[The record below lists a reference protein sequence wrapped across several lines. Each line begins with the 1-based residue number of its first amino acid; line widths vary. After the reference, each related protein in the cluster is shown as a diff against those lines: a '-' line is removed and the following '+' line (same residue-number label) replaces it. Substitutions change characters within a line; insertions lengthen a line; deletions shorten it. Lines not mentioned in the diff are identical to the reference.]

1 MCRGSRSCKKGSFGR
16 TFIRGLFRFLAPS
29 GSDYILPPPRIKE
42 TTWTLKTETRRTNPE
57 DFGSKDS
64 EMLRSVNIRFEGPRA
79 DQNARDPDFLPK
91 YQTVQSAGMDLR
103 ADLSSPIKILPGE
116 RATIGTGLSFVIG
129 DPQTVALIVPRSG
142 LGSKGL
148 TLANTVGVIDS
159 DYSGEVK
166 LFFVN
171 TGLNPIVVSPKD
183 RVAQLLFMP
192 VERVAWKIV
201 SDHEPTERGTGGF
214 GSTGRD

>member
-1 MCRGSRSCKKGSFGR
+1 MLDISPHFSLPRLYKKTSLGALQFWEIRVFSRELS
-16 TFIRGLFRFLAPS
+16 T
-29 GSDYILPPPRIKE
+29 D
-42 TTWTLKTETRRTNPE
+42 KTI
-57 DFGSKDS
+57 
-64 EMLRSVNIRFEGPRA
+64 V
-79 DQNARDPDFLPK
+79 
-91 YQTVQSAGMDLR
+91 
-103 ADLSSPIKILPGE
+103 GE
-116 RATIGTGLSFVIG
+116 
-129 DPQTVALIVPRSG
+129 
-142 LGSKGL
+142 
-148 TLANTVGVIDS
+148 IDS

-171 TGLNPIVVSPKD
+171 TGLNPIAVSPKD

>member
-1 MCRGSRSCKKGSFGR
+1 MTNFTLHIK
-16 TFIRGLFRFLAPS
+16 
-29 GSDYILPPPRIKE
+29 IKE
-42 TTWTLKTETRRTNPE
+42 TTWTLKTETRKTNPE
-57 DFGSKDS
+57 DLGSEDS
-64 EMLRSVNIRFEGPRA
+64 EMLRTVNIRFEGPRA

-148 TLANTVGVIDS
+148 TLANTIGVIDS

-166 LFFVN
+166 LSFVN
-171 TGLNPIVVSPKD
+171 TGIDPIMISPKD
-183 RVAQLLFMP
+183 RVAQVLFMP
-192 VERVAWKIV
+192 LHRISWNIVANHIKT
-201 SDHEPTERGTGGF
+201 DRGEGGF
-214 GSTGRD
+214 GSTGK